1 MSHVLVKNVHKEFR
15 GGSDV
20 VVALDDISFELA
32 DNEFFCV
39 VGPSGCGKTTLLN
52 LLAGFETPTSGLIEV
67 NGKAVTRPGRER
79 AVAFQEYALFP
90 WCTVRENIEF
100 GLTLKGVGKAERRS
114 TASHYI
120 ELVGLSGFQDRYP
133 YELSGGMRQR
143 VSIARTL
150 AVEPLLLLMDEPL
163 GALDIQTREYMQ
175 GELLRIWE
183 EEKKTVFF
191 VTHDIREAVRLADRV
206 MVMNPR
212 PGSVKEIVSI
222 DAPRPRKE
230 TDPAVAQITATI
242 SDWLIQDVAQQEG
255 ARLPDPTTSRRG

>member
-1 MSHVLVKNVHKEFR
+1 MAHVVVDKVTKEFP
-15 GGSDV
+15 SDSGQL
-20 VVALDDISFELA
+20 VALQDISFTLDE
-32 DNEFFCV
+32 NEFFCV

-52 LLAGFETPTSGLIEV
+52 LLAGFETPTSGVIEV
-67 NGKAVTRPGRER
+67 NGERVTKPGSER

-90 WCTVRENIEF
+90 WCTVRQNVEF
-100 GLTLKGVGKAERRS
+100 GLNLKGMDKKQRHDV
-114 TASHYI
+114 ASHFI
-120 ELVGLSGFQDRYP
+120 ELVGLSGFEERYP
-133 YELSGGMRQR
+133 HQLSGGMRQR

-183 EEKKTVFF
+183 EDKKTVLF

-212 PGSVKEIVSI
+212 PGSIKEIVSI
-222 DAPRPRKE
+222 DVPRPRKE
-230 TDPAVAQITATI
+230 TNPEVAGIITSI
-242 SDWLIQDVAQQEG
+242 SDWLLEDVAQQERQILG
-255 ARLPDPTTSRRG
+255 TS

>member
-1 MSHVLVKNVHKEFR
+1 MAHVVVDKVTKEFP
-15 GGSDV
+15 SDSGRL
-20 VVALDDISFELA
+20 VALQDISFTLEE
-32 DNEFFCV
+32 NEFFCV

-52 LLAGFETPTSGLIEV
+52 LLAGFETPTSGVIEV
-67 NGKAVTRPGRER
+67 NGEQVTKPGSER

-90 WCTVRENIEF
+90 WCTVRENVQF
-100 GLTLKGVGKAERRS
+100 GLNLKGMAKKERDDV
-114 TASHYI
+114 ASHFI
-120 ELVGLSGFQDRYP
+120 ELVGLTGFEERYP
-133 YELSGGMRQR
+133 HQLSGGMRQR

-183 EEKKTVFF
+183 EDTKTVLF

-212 PGSVKEIVSI
+212 PGSIKEIVSI
-222 DAPRPRKE
+222 EVPRPRKA
-230 TDPAVAQITATI
+230 TDPEVARIIASI
-242 SDWLIQDVAQQEG
+242 SDWLLEDVAQQE
-255 ARLPDPTTSRRG
+255 RRQVLETP

>member
-1 MSHVLVKNVHKEFR
+1 MAHVLVDSVSKEFKSTS
-15 GGSDV
+15 GG
-20 VVALDDISFELA
+20 VVALRDISFEL
-32 DNEFFCV
+32 DENEFFCV

-52 LLAGFETPTSGLIEV
+52 LLAGFEAPTSGVVEV
-67 NGKAVTRPGRER
+67 NGNVVTRPGSER

-90 WCTVRENIEF
+90 WCTVRENVEF
-100 GLTLKGVGKAERRS
+100 GLTLKRIGKKARRD
-114 TASHYI
+114 TASHFI
-120 ELVGLSGFQDRYP
+120 ELVGLTGFEDRYP
-133 YELSGGMRQR
+133 HQLSGGMRQR

-183 EEKKTVFF
+183 EDKKTVLF

-212 PGSVKEIVSI
+212 PGTIKEIVSI

-230 TDPAVAQITATI
+230 TDPEVARIITSI
-242 SDWLIQDVAQQEG
+242 SEWLLEDVAQQE
-255 ARLPDPTTSRRG
+255 RRVLDVP